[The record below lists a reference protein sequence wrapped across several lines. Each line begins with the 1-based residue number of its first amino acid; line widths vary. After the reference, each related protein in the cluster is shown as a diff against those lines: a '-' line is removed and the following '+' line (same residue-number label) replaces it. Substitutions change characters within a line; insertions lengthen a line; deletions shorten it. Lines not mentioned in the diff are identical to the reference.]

1 MNAFNLSL
9 SSCTQCN
16 VLWFY
21 CMRVEKRRERG
32 KLKQIIVFA
41 VETSKRSDMKLNEQK
56 KAPPRRPNKV
66 GIRMDGR
73 NHLIYK

>member
-41 VETSKRSDMKLNEQK
+41 VETSKRSDMKLNAQK
-56 KAPPRRPNKV
+56 KRHPV
-66 GIRMDGR
+66 GRIKWASGWMGE
-73 NHLIYK
+73 II